1 MADFASLSGQVAV
14 VTGGSSGLGRA
25 AAASLAAAG
34 VNVAVLARSRADLEE
49 TVREIAGISRTATV
63 LAVPVDLGES
73 IAVKQAIDQVRAE
86 LGPVDILV
94 NAAGTDVPGPIETL
108 DPADW
113 DRVLN
118 VNLRAVFLL
127 SKAVLPDM
135 RSRGGGTI
143 INISS
148 VAGRRGWANASAYCA
163 SKFAL
168 TGLTQALAAEGKEHR
183 IKVSLLYPG
192 GMDTSWGSWTPSE
205 RGPRTAEA
213 DPAMALPPT
222 HVAELITWIAAS
234 HPDMVLNEIT
244 VTPMLE
250 QGWP

>member
-1 MADFASLSGQVAV
+1 MEKYVSLSGQVAV

-25 AAASLAAAG
+25 AAVSLAGAG
-34 VNVAVLARSRADLEE
+34 AKVAVLARSRTELEE
-49 TVREIAGISRTATV
+49 TVREISGNGKAATA
-63 LAVPVDLGES
+63 LAVPVDLGDS
-73 IAVKQAIDQVRAE
+73 VAVRQAIDQVRAE

-94 NAAGTDVPGPIETL
+94 NAAGTDVPGPVEKL

-127 SKAVLPDM
+127 SQAVLRDM

-143 INISS
+143 VNIGS

-168 TGLTQALAAEGKEHR
+168 TGLTQSLAAEGREHR

-192 GMDTSWGSWTPSE
+192 GMDTSWGTWTPSE
-205 RGPRTAEA
+205 RKARTAEA
-213 DPAMALPPT
+213 DTATALPPA

-234 HPDMVLNEIT
+234 PPDMVLNEIT